1 VRSQDFQG
9 QILLLNYRWLAN
21 DHRPFD
27 DVGQFADVSG
37 PVVACEFG
45 QGFIRYPAYA
55 SLGFSGKAMD
65 EVLISSQENRSA
77 IRV

>member
-1 VRSQDFQG
+1 
-9 QILLLNYRWLAN
+9 LLNYRWLAN
-21 DHRPFD
+21 YDRSFDH
-27 DVGQFADVSG
+27 VGQFADVSR
-37 PVVACEFG
+37 PAVAYEFG
-45 QGFIRYPAYA
+45 QGFIGYPAYA